1 MQIRPLLLASL
12 YAVIGGIPY
21 GHADEMPVEVLFQR
35 AAYGQMQL
43 SPDGMY
49 LAGIARFKG
58 RSNLNVIDLEKRQ
71 ATLVTKFDNSD
82 VLQFAWIN
90 NNRLL
95 FAAGD
100 AEDASGTARS
110 DGWFAVDRDGSRW
123 RRLGG
128 FTFLGLSPDGG
139 DDIIVAARKRGV
151 TINDVYRLNTWTQRS
166 ELLSFDSPSSNV
178 LTWVVDREGVPRA
191 AHSYDKGIHTLWF
204 RESDKSPWVRIDE
217 GTEFRLHIIPLAF
230 DYDNKTLYVAA
241 TRDGDKRAIYT
252 YDVQSKKLGKLIA
265 GSRQANIDTPIFS
278 RAKRALVG
286 VSYQAYEPGVV
297 WLDADMVRLQ
307 QSIDKALP
315 DTYNVLQVADEN
327 PHRAVVFAY
336 SDVDPGTNYLLDID
350 QLKLEEI
357 ARPRPWI
364 DPKQMAARKPV
375 TYDARD
381 GLEIPAYLTL
391 PRNSSDK
398 KPPLVVIIHGGPW
411 VRGFFWGF
419 DTLAEFFASRGY
431 AVLEPEFR
439 GSDGYGWKLF
449 SAGIKQ
455 WGLAMQDDITDG
467 VEWLIRQGL
476 VDKDRI
482 CLYGASYGGYATLW
496 GLMKTPELYKCGV
509 AVVAVTDISL
519 MFDIAWSDTARS
531 SYGFL
536 DYGARDLIGD
546 PDNDAEKFKSVS
558 PLFNAEKLK
567 APVLLAYGAADQRV
581 PLRHGQVF
589 RAALDKYGKTY
600 EWVVYGNEGH
610 GFNKDENRFDFYRR
624 VDAFLK
630 KYLQ

>member
-1 MQIRPLLLASL
+1 MQIGPLLLASL
-12 YAVIGGIPY
+12 YAVIGGVPCGY
-21 GHADEMPVEVLFQR
+21 ADQMPVEVLFQR
-35 AAYGQMQL
+35 AEYGRMQL

-49 LAGIARFKG
+49 LAGVVRFKG
-58 RSNLNVIDLEKRQ
+58 RNNLKVIDLQKRQ
-71 ATLVTKFDNSD
+71 ATQITNFDNSD
-82 VLQFAWIN
+82 VLQFIWIN
-90 NNRLL
+90 NNRLVL
-95 FAAGD
+95 AAGD
-100 AEDASGTARS
+100 AEEASGTARS
-110 DGWFAVDRDGSRW
+110 DGWYAVDRDGSRS

-151 TINDVYRLNTWTQRS
+151 TINDVYRFNTWTQRS
-166 ELLSFDSPSSNV
+166 ELLSFDSPGDV
-178 LTWVVDREGVPRA
+178 LTWVADRESVPRA
-191 AHSYDKGIHTLWF
+191 AHSYVKGIHSLWY

-217 GTEFRLHIIPLAF
+217 GTDFRLHIAPLAF
-230 DYDNKTLYVAA
+230 GYDNKTLYVAA
-241 TRDGDKRAIYT
+241 TRDGDKKAIYT
-252 YDVQSKKLGKLIA
+252 YDVQAKKLGELIA

-286 VSYQAYEPGVV
+286 VSYQADKPGVV
-297 WLDADMVRLQ
+297 WLDADMARLQ
-307 QSIDKALP
+307 KTVDKALP

-336 SDVDPGTNYLLDID
+336 SDVDPGTYYLLDTD

-357 ARPRPWI
+357 ARPRRWI

-375 TYDARD
+375 TYTARD

-398 KPPLVVIIHGGPW
+398 KPPLVVIIHGGPFA
-411 VRGFFWGF
+411 RGFSWGF
-419 DTLAEFFASRGY
+419 DTEAEFFASRGY
-431 AVLEPEFR
+431 AVLQPEFR
-439 GSDGYGWKLF
+439 GSDGHGWKLF

-467 VEWLIRQGL
+467 VEWLIRQGY

-482 CLYGASYGGYATLW
+482 CLYGGSYGGYATLW
-496 GLMKTPELYKCGV
+496 GLIKTPELYKCGV
-509 AVVAVTDISL
+509 GFVAVTDINL
-519 MFDIAWSDTARS
+519 MFEITWSDMARS

-546 PDNDAEKFKSVS
+546 PDKDAEKFRSVS
-558 PLFNAEKLK
+558 PLVNAEKLK
-567 APVLLAYGAADQRV
+567 APVLLAYGASDIRV
-581 PLRHGQVF
+581 PLKHGQEF

-600 EWVVYGNEGH
+600 EWVVYDNEAH

-630 KYLQ
+630 KYLR